1 MDEQFSFKDFENVTL
16 KATYDMEIG
25 NRHISKG
32 EIITKFDKIQIAGLE
47 PNIKRTSAN
56 GGFDNRAHVFWETMK
71 EISLVFSQGV
81 FNKTQFALLLN
92 SKILD
97 SESIAPVAI
106 TEMEALESDENGQI
120 QLKYAPVRDL
130 FIYNTETG
138 EKIVEYTIEDNII
151 TISSH
156 YLPVTVAYVYE
167 YIDGAQVMQL
177 GQNLFNGYVELEG
190 RTRIKD
196 DTTGR
201 VVTGIIKI
209 PRLKLMSNMS
219 IRLGAQAN
227 PLVATFNA
235 IGVPVGSRGNSYV
248 SELCLL
254 NDDIESDL

>member
-25 NRHISKG
+25 NRQISKG

-47 PNIKRTSAN
+47 PNIKHISAN

-71 EISLVFSQGV
+71 EIGLVFSQGV

-97 SESIAPVAI
+97 SESIAPVTI
-106 TEMEALESDENGQI
+106 TEMETLESDETGQI
-120 QLKYAPVRDL
+120 QLKYTPVRDL